1 MIADTAGQWTF
12 AEEVTARLV
21 YVRRHGSRVLYG
33 SDYTDQMYNV
43 HMKRYTV
50 AQVRQRL
57 AEAFDSA
64 ERGEAVVIERRG
76 VRFRLEADRPRR
88 RASSRQVLIEFLDP
102 AVEEGRWS
110 WTWRSGA
117 LRFSGGRRR
126 G

>member
-1 MIADTAGQWTF
+1 
-12 AEEVTARLV
+12 
-21 YVRRHGSRVLYG
+21 
-33 SDYTDQMYNV
+33 MYNV
-43 HMKRYTV
+43 HVKRYTV

-76 VRFRLEADRPRR
+76 IRFRLEADRPRR
-88 RASSRQVLIEFLDP
+88 RSRSRPVVIDSVDQ

-110 WTWRSGA
+110 WTWRRGA
-117 LRFSGGRRR
+117 LHFSRGRRR